1 METYRVVSITDRK
14 GNPRI
19 EGRYP
24 LRVGRMCKKP
34 TPRNG
39 DAMMIEWLAQPDGTP
54 YVGMIVT
61 SMKLFPDKYFDV
73 AIVDPPYG
81 INAPNMAMGTNKSRT
96 KNGYPAESTASRLK
110 RSGQVKEWDSKP
122 PTEEYFKE
130 LFRVSKNQIIW
141 GGNYFNLP
149 PTKCFVVWDKVQPWD
164 AFSQAEIAWT
174 SYNLPAKLFRYS
186 NTGGTNSEKR
196 IHPTQKPIAL
206 YEYLVGAF
214 KLYSLPDKSCFFA
227 FLAQ

>member
-1 METYRVVSITDRK
+1 MDKLDFGYYNMDCMA
-14 GNPRI
+14 G
-19 EGRYP
+19 
-24 LRVGRMCKKP
+24 
-34 TPRNG
+34 
-39 DAMMIEWLAQPDGTP
+39 
-54 YVGMIVT
+54 
-61 SMKLFPDKYFDV
+61 MKLFPDKYFDV

-141 GGNYFNLP
+141 GG
-149 PTKCFVVWDKVQPWD
+149 
-164 AFSQAEIAWT
+164 
-174 SYNLPAKLFRYS
+174 
-186 NTGGTNSEKR
+186 TNSEKR

-214 KLYSLPDKSCFFA
+214 KLSGGVVLDTHVGSASSLIAYHRTGVRFVGFEIDTEMYEVSNARLEREK
-227 FLAQ
+227 AQLSLFDLGMERNGDE

>member
-1 METYRVVSITDRK
+1 MDKLDFGYYNMDCMA
-14 GNPRI
+14 G
-19 EGRYP
+19 
-24 LRVGRMCKKP
+24 
-34 TPRNG
+34 
-39 DAMMIEWLAQPDGTP
+39 
-54 YVGMIVT
+54 
-61 SMKLFPDKYFDV
+61 MKLFPDKYFDV

-164 AFSQAEIAWT
+164 AFSQAELRGLLTI
-174 SYNLPAKLFRYS
+174 SRQNCS
-186 NTGGTNSEKR
+186 D
-196 IHPTQKPIAL
+196 TQT
-206 YEYLVGAF
+206 
-214 KLYSLPDKSCFFA
+214 
-227 FLAQ
+227 LAEQIQRSASIQPRSQ

>member
-1 METYRVVSITDRK
+1 MDKLDFGYYNMDCMA
-14 GNPRI
+14 G
-19 EGRYP
+19 
-24 LRVGRMCKKP
+24 
-34 TPRNG
+34 
-39 DAMMIEWLAQPDGTP
+39 
-54 YVGMIVT
+54 
-61 SMKLFPDKYFDV
+61 MKLFPDKYFDV

-174 SYNLPAKLFRYS
+174 SYNLPAKLF
-186 NTGGTNSEKR
+186 
-196 IHPTQKPIAL
+196 
-206 YEYLVGAF
+206 
-214 KLYSLPDKSCFFA
+214 
-227 FLAQ
+227 

>member
-1 METYRVVSITDRK
+1 MDKLDFGYYNMDCM
-14 GNPRI
+14 
-19 EGRYP
+19 
-24 LRVGRMCKKP
+24 VG
-34 TPRNG
+34 
-39 DAMMIEWLAQPDGTP
+39 
-54 YVGMIVT
+54 
-61 SMKLFPDKYFDV
+61 MKLFPDKYFDV

-96 KNGYPAESTASRLK
+96 KNGYPSESTASRLK

-164 AFSQAEIAWT
+164 AFSKRRLRGLLTISRQNCSDTQTLAEQIQRNA
-174 SYNLPAKLFRYS
+174 SIQPRNR
-186 NTGGTNSEKR
+186 
-196 IHPTQKPIAL
+196 
-206 YEYLVGAF
+206 
-214 KLYSLPDKSCFFA
+214 
-227 FLAQ
+227 